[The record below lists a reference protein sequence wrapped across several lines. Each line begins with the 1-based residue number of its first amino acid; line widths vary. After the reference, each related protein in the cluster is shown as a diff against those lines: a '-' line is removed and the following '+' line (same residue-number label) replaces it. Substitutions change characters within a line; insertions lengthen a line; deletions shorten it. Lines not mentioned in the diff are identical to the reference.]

1 MEKQGTLPHLD
12 ISVVIPAYNEE
23 KRLPETLPHVLN
35 FLESQDRKWEVLVV
49 DDGSVD
55 RTAEIVEQL
64 VREHPGLELVRER
77 HGGKGH
83 AVRSGMQRA
92 RGAFVFLSDVDLSV
106 PIEDL
111 PRFLP
116 ALETAEVAIGSRE
129 GPGAIRYNEPA
140 YRHWMG
146 RIYNLL
152 VRVVLLP
159 GIHDTQCGFKGF
171 RREAAT
177 VLFARQGMSGW
188 GFDVEILYM
197 ARQRGYKVA
206 QVPVHWTFGLHSR
219 VRPVRAAWDMVRDLL
234 RVRWQA
240 WRGYYRG

>member
-1 MEKQGTLPHLD
+1 MEKQHTLPHPD

-23 KRLPETLPHVLN
+23 RRLPGTLPRVLA
-35 FLESQDRKWEVLVV
+35 FLEKRDYRWEVLVV
-49 DDGSVD
+49 DDGSAD

-64 VREHPGLELVRER
+64 ARDHPGLELVRVQ

-92 RGAFVFLSDVDLSV
+92 RGTVVFLSDADLSV

-111 PRFLP
+111 PAFLP
-116 ALETAEVAIGSRE
+116 ALEGAEVAIGSRE
-129 GPGAIRYNEPA
+129 VPGSARYNEPV

-146 RIYNLL
+146 RVYNLL
-152 VRVVLLP
+152 VRLVLLP

-171 RREAAT
+171 QHEAAT
-177 VLFARQGMSGW
+177 VLFARQGMDGW

-197 ARQRGYKVA
+197 ARQRGYKIA
-206 QVPVHWTFGLHSR
+206 QVPVHWTYAHHSR
-219 VRPVRAAWDMVRDLL
+219 VRPIRATWNMVRDLL
-234 RVRWQA
+234 RVRWRA